1 MEFSG
6 VALIDC
12 RAPSVFALGHCV
24 GSANF
29 DGIHELAQMIH
40 ALPETS
46 TPLVLIGEAEQLPSV
61 RDFLSEK
68 GYLIQATHIWC
79 DDFVARLKQHDLW
92 EVGQSIAPLWR
103 PSPLVHDFVH
113 ALMPQ
118 LKTPGLIG
126 LDVACG
132 SGRDLVYLAKHG
144 WQMTGYDLRAEIL
157 EKAQA
162 LAHRCGVSVIT
173 QQRDLETGVDPFA
186 DYEAASVHLICVA
199 RYLHRPLFPY
209 LKRLLAP
216 GGMIVYQTFMQ
227 GCERFGSPK
236 NPKFLL
242 APNELSQ
249 VFHGYHIL
257 TDDMITLPDGRPMSA
272 FIAQKPLESA
282 EAVIVAQQ
290 SFLGS

>member
-1 MEFSG
+1 MEFSSA
-6 VALIDC
+6 ALIDC
-12 RAPSVFALGHCV
+12 RPPSVFVLGHCL

-29 DGIHELAQMIH
+29 DGIHELTEMIH

-46 TPLVLIGEAEQLPSV
+46 TPLVLIGAAEQLPSV
-61 RDFLSEK
+61 SDFLSEK
-68 GYLIQATHIWC
+68 GYLIQATQIWC
-79 DDFVARLKQHDLW
+79 DDFVARLKQHNLW
-92 EVGQSIAPLWR
+92 EVGQSIVPLWR
-103 PSPLVHDFVH
+103 PSPLVYDFVH
-113 ALMPQ
+113 EVMPN

-144 WQMTGYDLRAEIL
+144 WQMTGFDLRTEIL

-162 LAHRCGVSVIT
+162 LAQRCGVSVMT

-186 DYEAASVHLICVA
+186 DYETASVHLICVA

-209 LKRLLAP
+209 LQRLLAP
-216 GGMIVYQTFMQ
+216 GGIIIYHTFMQ

-236 NPKFLL
+236 NPRFLL

-249 VFHGYHIL
+249 VFQGYRIWMDDLVTL
-257 TDDMITLPDGRPMSA
+257 TDGRPMSA